1 MIKPTDRKPTEFRK
15 FALYKYLR
23 VSLRDSLYSTVRS
36 SLVLLVLAGATGV
49 VTTGVSG
56 CGRKS
61 GPKPP
66 EATAPSEVLFP
77 AAGASTA
84 GVTLTWQPPATDQT
98 GGSSQLLTGFR
109 IYRGEFTKG
118 KETSFSLLKE
128 IELNPD
134 QQPPLTDF
142 SFVDTA
148 VQAGK
153 TYDYAIEAVND
164 EGSGGRVSQVIRVS
178 FRGTSSAIEMVAPPK
193 DSEID

>member
-1 MIKPTDRKPTEFRK
+1 MIKPIDRKPTEFSKYR
-15 FALYKYLR
+15 LRNYLR
-23 VSLRDSLYSTVRS
+23 VSLCDSLYSTVTA
-36 SLVLLVLAGATGV
+36 SLVLLVLATAPGV
-49 VTTGVSG
+49 VG

-77 AAGASTA
+77 AAGASTS
-84 GVTLTWQPPATDQT
+84 GVTLTWQPPAMDQT
-98 GGSSQLLTGFR
+98 GGTSQFLTGFR
-109 IYRGEFTKG
+109 IFRGEFTKG
-118 KETSFSLLKE
+118 KDTSFSLLKE

-142 SFVDTA
+142 NFIDSA
-148 VQAGK
+148 VQPGK
-153 TYDYAIEAVND
+153 TYDYAIVAIND

-178 FRGTSSAIEMVAPPK
+178 FRGTSSSIEMVAPPK